1 MLYPPPCLSTIPESG
16 FYKMEG
22 FYRKASRAREPLTKE
37 KRIILGGGLL
47 FLRWGEGKGFLSS
60 RLPLRFRGVER
71 APVTDASLVVTGKSH
86 TG

>member
-1 MLYPPPCLSTIPESG
+1 MPGRSKG